1 MLAGNR
7 TRQGERRTARAGDDP
22 LSDERYRTGADFD
35 VVDRLTEVAAERG
48 APPAQIALAW
58 LLSRPGVT
66 APIVG
71 ATRLGH
77 VSDALAATKLTLTAE
92 EAARLEEPYV
102 PHPVLGHG

>member
-1 MLAGNR
+1 MAAQR
-7 TRQGERRTARAGDDP
+7 GD
-22 LSDERYRTGADFD
+22 
-35 VVDRLTEVAAERG
+35 
-48 APPAQIALAW
+48 PPAQVALAW

-77 VSDALAATKLTLTAE
+77 IGDALAATELALSAE

-102 PHPVLGHG
+102 PHPVLAHS